1 MRVRRSRATSAG
13 ISPRWTASCRADS
26 VWERR
31 DVGAR
36 SLCAPGTST
45 PALARWRTAL
55 ASTTNLVIG
64 YLRTGV
70 GASQHYRCAPPR
82 PTPAAPHGAQES
94 SGTTTSGP
102 GFDAHLVVLEARPD
116 RSGRPA

>member
-1 MRVRRSRATSAG
+1 MWVRRPRATSAG

-31 DVGAR
+31 SVGAR

-64 YLRTGV
+64 YLRSEQERHNTTV
-70 GASQHYRCAPPR
+70 ARN
-82 PTPAAPHGAQES
+82 PA
-94 SGTTTSGP
+94 
-102 GFDAHLVVLEARPD
+102 
-116 RSGRPA
+116 RSGDIHDAGSGRRSLGVAVRLGSRCEDL

>member
-1 MRVRRSRATSAG
+1 MRLRWSRATSAG

-31 DVGAR
+31 SVGAR
-36 SLCAPGTST
+36 SSCARGTSI

-64 YLRTGV
+64 TSDRIHVVNVALGQLPALLVEKRLAVLNLPPPDGD
-70 GASQHYRCAPPR
+70 AS
-82 PTPAAPHGAQES
+82 
-94 SGTTTSGP
+94 
-102 GFDAHLVVLEARPD
+102 VD
-116 RSGRPA
+116 RSANH